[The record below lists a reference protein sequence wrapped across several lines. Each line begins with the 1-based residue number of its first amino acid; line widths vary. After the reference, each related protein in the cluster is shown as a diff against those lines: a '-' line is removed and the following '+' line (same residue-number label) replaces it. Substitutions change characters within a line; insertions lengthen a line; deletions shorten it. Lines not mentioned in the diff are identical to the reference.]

1 MDGLERFVQ
10 AQADSYARALRE
22 IKSGRKTSH
31 WMWYIFP
38 QLSGL
43 GHSQTARYYAIRD
56 RAEAE
61 AYLAHPVL
69 GKRLLE
75 ISSELLKLESS
86 DATAV
91 MGWPDD
97 LKLKSSMTLFSLVS
111 REPVFR
117 QVLEK
122 YFRGEEDV
130 YTVQVI
136 SRQADDVTVPFSR
149 SDGIIQEVR

>member
-130 YTVQVI
+130 YTVQAI
-136 SRQADDVTVPFSR
+136 SRQADDV
-149 SDGIIQEVR
+149 

>member
-10 AQADSYARALRE
+10 AQEGSYARALQK
-22 IKSGRKTSH
+22 IKNGRKTSH

-56 RAEAE
+56 RAEAA
-61 AYLAHPVL
+61 AYMAHPVL
-69 GKRLLE
+69 GSRLLE
-75 ISSELLKLESS
+75 ISSELLKLKSS
-86 DATAV
+86 DAREI

-97 LKLKSSMTLFSLVS
+97 LKLKSSMTLFGLVS

-117 QVLEK
+117 QVLEQ
-122 YFRGEEDV
+122 YFGGEEDQ
-130 YTVQVI
+130 YTVQAI
-136 SRQADDVTVPFSR
+136 SRQADVFK
-149 SDGIIQEVR
+149 

>member
-10 AQADSYARALRE
+10 AQESSYACALRE
-22 IKSGRKTSH
+22 IKNGRKTSH

-75 ISSELLKLESS
+75 ISSELLKLESF

-97 LKLKSSMTLFSLVS
+97 LKLKSSMTLFGLVS

-130 YTVQVI
+130 YTVQAI
-136 SRQADDVTVPFSR
+136 SRQADGFN
-149 SDGIIQEVR
+149 

>member
-10 AQADSYARALRE
+10 AQADSYARALRD

-122 YFRGEEDV
+122 YFRGEEDA
-130 YTVQVI
+130 YTVQAI
-136 SRQADDVTVPFSR
+136 SRQADGFN
-149 SDGIIQEVR
+149 

>member
-56 RAEAE
+56 CAEAE

-122 YFRGEEDV
+122 YFRGEEDA
-130 YTVQVI
+130 YTVQAI
-136 SRQADDVTVPFSR
+136 SRQADGFN
-149 SDGIIQEVR
+149 

>member
-10 AQADSYARALRE
+10 AQEGSYARALQE
-22 IKSGRKTSH
+22 IKNGRKTSH

-56 RAEAE
+56 RAEAA
-61 AYLAHPVL
+61 AYMAHPVL
-69 GKRLLE
+69 GSRLLE
-75 ISSELLKLESS
+75 ISSELLKLKSS
-86 DATAV
+86 DAREI

-97 LKLKSSMTLFSLVS
+97 LKLKSSMTLFGLVS

-117 QVLEK
+117 QMLEQ
-122 YFRGEEDV
+122 YFGGEEDQ
-130 YTVQVI
+130 YTVQAI
-136 SRQADDVTVPFSR
+136 SRQADVFK
-149 SDGIIQEVR
+149 

>member
-10 AQADSYARALRE
+10 AQEGSYARALPE
-22 IKSGRKTSH
+22 IKNGRKTSH

-56 RAEAE
+56 RAEAA
-61 AYLAHPVL
+61 AYMAHPVL
-69 GKRLLE
+69 GSRLLE
-75 ISSELLKLESS
+75 ISSELLKLKSS
-86 DATAV
+86 DAREI

-97 LKLKSSMTLFSLVS
+97 LKLKSSMTLFGLVS

-117 QVLEK
+117 QVLEQ
-122 YFRGEEDV
+122 YFGGEEDQ
-130 YTVQVI
+130 YTVQAI
-136 SRQADDVTVPFSR
+136 SRQADVFK
-149 SDGIIQEVR
+149 

>member
-31 WMWYIFP
+31 WMLYIFP

-122 YFRGEEDV
+122 YFRGEEDA
-130 YTVQVI
+130 YTVQAI
-136 SRQADDVTVPFSR
+136 SRQADGFN
-149 SDGIIQEVR
+149 

>member
-10 AQADSYARALRE
+10 AQEGSYARALQE
-22 IKSGRKTSH
+22 IKNGRKTSH

-56 RAEAE
+56 RAEE
-61 AYLAHPVL
+61 AAYMANPVL
-69 GKRLLE
+69 GSRLLE
-75 ISSELLKLESS
+75 ISSELLKLKSS
-86 DATAV
+86 DAREI

-97 LKLKSSMTLFSLVS
+97 LKLKSSMTLFGLVS

-117 QVLEK
+117 QVLEQ
-122 YFRGEEDV
+122 YFGGEEDQ
-130 YTVQVI
+130 YTVQAI
-136 SRQADDVTVPFSR
+136 SRQADVFK
-149 SDGIIQEVR
+149 

>member
-117 QVLEK
+117 QVLEE
-122 YFRGEEDV
+122 YFRGEEDA
-130 YTVQVI
+130 YTVQAI
-136 SRQADDVTVPFSR
+136 SRQADGFN
-149 SDGIIQEVR
+149 

>member
-10 AQADSYARALRE
+10 AQADSYVHALRE

-122 YFRGEEDV
+122 YFRGEELSL
-130 YTVQVI
+130 I
-136 SRQADDVTVPFSR
+136 H
-149 SDGIIQEVR
+149 I

>member
-1 MDGLERFVQ
+1 MNGLERFVQ

-122 YFRGEEDV
+122 YFRGEEDA
-130 YTVQVI
+130 YTVQAI
-136 SRQADDVTVPFSR
+136 SRQADGFN
-149 SDGIIQEVR
+149 

>member
-10 AQADSYARALRE
+10 AQADSYARALRD

-130 YTVQVI
+130 YPGQAI
-136 SRQADDVTVPFSR
+136 SRQADDV
-149 SDGIIQEVR
+149 

>member
-86 DATAV
+86 DDTAV

-117 QVLEK
+117 QVLET
-122 YFRGEEDV
+122 YFRGEEDA
-130 YTVQVI
+130 YTVQAY
-136 SRQADDVTVPFSR
+136 RGRRTVL
-149 SDGIIQEVR
+149 IK

>member
-10 AQADSYARALRE
+10 AQADSYARALRD
-22 IKSGRKTSH
+22 IKIGRKTSH

-43 GHSQTARYYAIRD
+43 GHSQTARYYAIRY

-130 YTVQVI
+130 YTVQAI
-136 SRQADDVTVPFSR
+136 SRQADDV
-149 SDGIIQEVR
+149 

>member
-10 AQADSYARALRE
+10 AQADSYVHALRE

-130 YTVQVI
+130 YTVQAI
-136 SRQADDVTVPFSR
+136 SRQADGFN
-149 SDGIIQEVR
+149 

>member
-122 YFRGEEDV
+122 YFRGEEDA
-130 YTVQVI
+130 YTVQAI
-136 SRQADDVTVPFSR
+136 SR
-149 SDGIIQEVR
+149 

>member
-10 AQADSYARALRE
+10 AQESSYARALRE
-22 IKSGRKTSH
+22 VKNGRKTSH

-75 ISSELLKLESS
+75 ISSELLKLESF
-86 DATAV
+86 DVTAV

-97 LKLKSSMTLFSLVS
+97 LKLKSSMTLFGLVS

-130 YTVQVI
+130 YTVQAI
-136 SRQADDVTVPFSR
+136 SRQADGFN
-149 SDGIIQEVR
+149 

>member
-10 AQADSYARALRE
+10 AQADSYARALRD

-122 YFRGEEDV
+122 YFSGEEDV
-130 YTVQVI
+130 YTVQAI
-136 SRQADDVTVPFSR
+136 SRQADDV
-149 SDGIIQEVR
+149 

>member
-10 AQADSYARALRE
+10 DQADSYVHALRE

-130 YTVQVI
+130 YTVQAI
-136 SRQADDVTVPFSR
+136 SRQADGFN
-149 SDGIIQEVR
+149 

>member
-1 MDGLERFVQ
+1 MNNLKRFTEAQYRDYEQ
-10 AQADSYARALRE
+10 ALKE
-22 IKSGRKTSH
+22 IKNGRKESH

-97 LKLKSSMTLFSLVS
+97 LKLKSSMTLFS
-111 REPVFR
+111 RMPAPVKIIIHSSMAAPNPTMPGNR
-117 QVLEK
+117 
-122 YFRGEEDV
+122 
-130 YTVQVI
+130 
-136 SRQADDVTVPFSR
+136 SR
-149 SDGIIQEVR
+149 SATFPPPPAA

>member
-10 AQADSYARALRE
+10 GQADSYARALRD

-130 YTVQVI
+130 YTVQAI
-136 SRQADDVTVPFSR
+136 SRQADDV
-149 SDGIIQEVR
+149 

>member
-1 MDGLERFVQ
+1 M
-10 AQADSYARALRE
+10 RE

-122 YFRGEEDV
+122 YFRGEEDA
-130 YTVQVI
+130 YTVQAI
-136 SRQADDVTVPFSR
+136 SRQADGFN
-149 SDGIIQEVR
+149 

>member
-10 AQADSYARALRE
+10 AQEDSYARALRE

-122 YFRGEEDV
+122 YFRGEEDA
-130 YTVQVI
+130 YTVQAI
-136 SRQADDVTVPFSR
+136 SRQADGFN
-149 SDGIIQEVR
+149 

>member
-10 AQADSYARALRE
+10 AQEGSYARALQE
-22 IKSGRKTSH
+22 IKNGRKTSH

-56 RAEAE
+56 RAEAA
-61 AYLAHPVL
+61 AYMAHPVL
-69 GKRLLE
+69 GNRLLE
-75 ISSELLKLESS
+75 ISSELLKLKSS
-86 DATAV
+86 DAREI

-97 LKLKSSMTLFSLVS
+97 LKLKSSMTLFGLVS

-117 QVLEK
+117 QVLEQ
-122 YFRGEEDV
+122 YFGGEEDQ
-130 YTVQVI
+130 YTVQAI
-136 SRQADDVTVPFSR
+136 SRQADVFK
-149 SDGIIQEVR
+149 

>member
-1 MDGLERFVQ
+1 MDVV
-10 AQADSYARALRE
+10 Y
-22 IKSGRKTSH
+22 
-31 WMWYIFP
+31 FP

-136 SRQADDVTVPFSR
+136 SRQADDV
-149 SDGIIQEVR
+149 